1 MSRYFPTM
9 QDFRTISSYYG
20 GLARGCRFLARIEPS
35 NTSLLLQNRPILDD
49 LTYLCETTEFP
60 GRGFNNVEVR
70 YFGPQHKLPF
80 QSTFEDINM
89 TFLTR
94 VDSEERRFFDD
105 WMNLINPV
113 NNFTFAYRDNY
124 RAKIRIYQIPEV
136 KNNTELLSYEF
147 ILNDAFPILVNP
159 QQVTWADDQ
168 FLRLGVTFTY
178 HWWERPAKLTSTNS
192 DFL

>member
-1 MSRYFPTM
+1 MSNNFPTM
-9 QDFRTISSYYG
+9 HDFRTISSRYG
-20 GLARGCRFLARIEPS
+20 GLAKGCRFLAKIEPPSVLLGS
-35 NTSLLLQNRPILDD
+35 NGIVND
-49 LTYLCETTEFP
+49 LAYLCETTELP

-94 VDSEERRFFDD
+94 ANSAERRFFDD
-105 WMNLINPV
+105 WMNVINPV

-124 RAKIRIYQIPEV
+124 RAKIRIYQVPEN
-136 KNNTELLSYEF
+136 KNSSDSLLYQF
-147 ILNDAFPILVNP
+147 VLNDAFPILVNP

-168 FLRLGVTFTY
+168 FLRLGITFTY
-178 HWWERPAKLTSTNS
+178 HWWERPLLDQTSTNS